1 MKDLI
6 RKVLDHVGYNEDEAT
21 EQNLINAFLDFVD
34 SGSFPNLDYDEA
46 KDLIEDG
53 EISIKTMCSNLL
65 KVR

>member
-1 MKDLI
+1 MGILI
-6 RKVLDHVGYNEDEAT
+6 RRVLDHIGYNEDEAT

-34 SGSFPNLDYDEA
+34 SGNFGNLTLDEA